1 MFFGLNSNLKQYTN
15 RPEHRTFLQNAFA
28 WVGSASPRVLPGVAL
43 SVAYCSVVR
52 YLVADNTELAL
63 DIGPFEYSGVV
74 LGLMLVFRI
83 NAGYDRWWEA
93 RKLWGSIVNQ
103 SRNLGIIGLA
113 YPSSAPARWKREFSS
128 LVQALPHLM
137 RLSLRADR
145 STQSVSTIVST
156 DHLRIIESAS
166 HPPTLCALLM
176 QQSRPEA
183 RTQGWMDS
191 FSFQRAERER
201 AILVDDI
208 GACERILKTP
218 MPFVFAIKLK
228 RFLLFF
234 LLLLP
239 FALVYRLG
247 WWSVL
252 VDFLI
257 AYPLLALDRIGLELQ
272 NPFARENLSH
282 LPLNDICETIQKNVL
297 EVENGVL
304 AVAKEQPRPR
314 LSEVRGE

>member
-1 MFFGLNSNLKQYTN
+1 MFFGLNSNLRQYTN
-15 RPEHRTFLQNAFA
+15 RLEHQTFLGNALA

-43 SVAYCSVVR
+43 SVAYCSIVR
-52 YLVADNTELAL
+52 WIVADKSEFAL

-93 RKLWGSIVNQ
+93 RKLWGSVVNQ

-113 YPSSAPARWKREFSS
+113 YSTSAPARWKREFSS
-128 LVQALPHLM
+128 LVQAFPHLM
-137 RLSLRADR
+137 RLSLRGDR
-145 STQSVSTIVST
+145 SIQSVSSILPTETLRTI
-156 DHLRIIESAS
+156 EAAS
-166 HPPTLCALLM
+166 HRPSICALMIAQNLH
-176 QQSRPEA
+176 EA
-183 RTQGWMDS
+183 RTQGWLDS
-191 FSFQRAERER
+191 FSYQRAERER
-201 AILVDDI
+201 AILIDDI

-282 LPLNDICETIQKNVL
+282 LPLNEICETIEKNVL
-297 EVENGVL
+297 EVENAAL
-304 AVAKEQPRPR
+304 ATSKEQSRPR
-314 LSEVRGE
+314 LSEVRSE